1 MLSNIK
7 KLFNSVNYSWQNF
20 KLQTQIILATTLL
33 ISILVSS
40 IASWSVTAI
49 NEQLTLSK
57 NQYTNDMNLLLSNNL
72 DSLLKDDKKKEIIS
86 FC

>member
-1 MLSNIK
+1 MLFNIK

-57 NQYTNDMNLLLSNNL
+57 NQYTNDMNLLLSNTLFIPN
-72 DSLLKDDKKKEIIS
+72 
-86 FC
+86 

>member
-1 MLSNIK
+1 MLFNIK

-72 DSLLKDDKKKEIIS
+72 DSLLKSQMKSVK
-86 FC
+86 